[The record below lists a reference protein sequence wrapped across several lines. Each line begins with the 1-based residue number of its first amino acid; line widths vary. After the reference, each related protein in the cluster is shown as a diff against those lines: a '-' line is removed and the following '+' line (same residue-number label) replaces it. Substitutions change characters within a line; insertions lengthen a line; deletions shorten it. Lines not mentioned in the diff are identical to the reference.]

1 MRRIKFN
8 KALTGIT
15 LKDLLRI
22 LKNSTY
28 NKNENE
34 QLKYIFAATS
44 QIKRINY
51 RYINNEFKKKLF
63 VYRPVLSGI

>member
-15 LKDLLRI
+15 LKDLLGI